1 MKNNKKN
8 LLIIGGIFLALI
20 VVVILLSFKSS
31 VKKLPE
37 DTIGNTA
44 GNLNNGGLFCEYDGK
59 VYFSNAYDSGT
70 LYVMNPD
77 ETGVKKMNESGVS
90 YINAS
95 ESYLVYY
102 QEGVHTDD
110 NLSSTGPNYGNYL
123 TV

>member
-77 ETGVKKMNESGVS
+77 ETGVKSNAVSRNTVIIFIFIFCFVS
-90 YINAS
+90 YF
-95 ESYLVYY
+95 
-102 QEGVHTDD
+102 
-110 NLSSTGPNYGNYL
+110 
-123 TV
+123 